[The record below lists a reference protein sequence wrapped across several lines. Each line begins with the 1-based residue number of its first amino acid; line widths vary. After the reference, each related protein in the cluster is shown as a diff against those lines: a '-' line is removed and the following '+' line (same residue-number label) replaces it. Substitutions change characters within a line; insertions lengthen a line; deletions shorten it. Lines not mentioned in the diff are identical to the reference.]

1 MGRQRKKTLSN
12 DEAHVQLTH
21 LLNEHGKKE
30 EMKDLLMNQLKE
42 TGWRDQVKLEVMEI
56 VHEKG
61 ADRVAIEDLVQEVAP
76 KASSLVPDTA
86 RNALEKNIKK
96 FLKEKE
102 NGY

>member
-1 MGRQRKKTLSN
+1 
-12 DEAHVQLTH
+12 
-21 LLNEHGKKE
+21 
-30 EMKDLLMNQLKE
+30 
-42 TGWRDQVKLEVMEI
+42 MEI

-61 ADRVAIEDLVQEVAP
+61 ADRVSIEDLVQEVAP

>member
-42 TGWRDQVKLEVMEI
+42 TGWRDQVSTYSTVNSDGARFLDFGS
-56 VHEKG
+56 VHG
-61 ADRVAIEDLVQEVAP
+61 VL
-76 KASSLVPDTA
+76 
-86 RNALEKNIKK
+86 
-96 FLKEKE
+96 
-102 NGY
+102 G